1 VSKSQVTNHVSL
13 VAHHVI
19 MASQYKDIQFAVTER
34 VARVTFARPPLNVL
48 SIAMM
53 KEINDAVNRVSTMRD
68 VCAIVFAAPPGARAF
83 SAGVSIEE
91 HRQDTIFQMLEAFHG
106 IFRTLNAVSK
116 PVIAL
121 VSGVAL
127 GGGCEF
133 VAFADIVI
141 AARSARFG
149 QPEIKVGVFP
159 PVAAFMLPRV
169 VGDRKAR
176 EMILT
181 GELLTAEAAQSLG
194 LVTHVVDDAQL
205 EERGEQLLNVL
216 RKLSVPALEVSR
228 RAIVDTMG
236 LGFEDALKRSEDL
249 YLNRLMSYKD
259 PHEGVESFIEKRPPK
274 WKHR

>member
-1 VSKSQVTNHVSL
+1 
-13 VAHHVI
+13 
-19 MASQYKDIQFAVTER
+19 MASQYKDIQFTVAER

-48 SIAMM
+48 TVAMM
-53 KEINDAVNRVSTMRD
+53 KEITDAVNRVSTMRD
-68 VCAIVFAAPPGARAF
+68 VCAIVFAASPGARAF

-91 HRQDTIFQMLEAFHG
+91 HRQDTIYQMLEAFHG
-106 IFRTLNAVSK
+106 IFRMLNTASK

-133 VAFADIVI
+133 IAFADIVI
-141 AARSARFG
+141 ATRSARFG

-159 PVAAFMLPRV
+159 PVAAFLLPRV

-181 GELLTAEAAQSLG
+181 GELLTAETAFSVG
-194 LVTHVVDDAQL
+194 LVTQVVEDDQL
-205 EERGEQLLNVL
+205 EERAEQLLGVL
-216 RKLSVPALEVSR
+216 RKLSVPALEATR
-228 RAIVDTMG
+228 RAMFETVG

-249 YLNRLMSYKD
+249 YLNRLMSFKD
-259 PHEGVESFIEKRPPK
+259 PHEGVEAFIEKRPPK

>member
-1 VSKSQVTNHVSL
+1 
-13 VAHHVI
+13 

-68 VCAIVFAAPPGARAF
+68 VCAIVFGAPPGARAF

-91 HRQDTIFQMLEAFHG
+91 HRQETIFQMLEAFHG
-106 IFRTLNAVSK
+106 IFRTLNTVSK

-127 GGGCEF
+127 GGGCEL

-141 AARSARFG
+141 ATRSARFG

-169 VGDRKAR
+169 VGHKKAR

-181 GELLTAEAAQSLG
+181 GELLTAEAALSLG

-205 EERGEQLLNVL
+205 EERGEQLLSVL
-216 RKLSVPALEVSR
+216 RKLSVPALEVTR
-228 RAIVDTMG
+228 RAMVETMG

-259 PHEGVESFIEKRPPK
+259 PHEGVESFIEKRPPR